1 MKKAALLAAGVM
13 VLALAACGS
22 KSQAPKSSTMKP
34 AAPAMNST
42 TMPTPKAST
51 VMKAP
56 KAMTKM
62 AKTKSTSSGKMS
74 SKSGK
79 MSSKG

>member
-22 KSQAPKSSTMKP
+22 KTQAPKSKTMTMKP
-34 AAPAMNST
+34 AAPAM
-42 TMPTPKAST
+42 TMPAPKAST

-62 AKTKSTSSGKMS
+62 AKKAS
-74 SKSGK
+74 SKS
-79 MSSKG
+79 SSGSMG

>member
-22 KSQAPKSSTMKP
+22 KSQAPKSKTMKP
-34 AAPAMNST
+34 AAPAMM
-42 TMPTPKAST
+42 TMPAPKAST

-56 KAMTKM
+56 KAMTK
-62 AKTKSTSSGKMS
+62 TGS
-74 SKSGK
+74 SKTMSG
-79 MSSKG
+79 SKG

>member
-22 KSQAPKSSTMKP
+22 KTQAPKSKTMKP
-34 AAPAMNST
+34 AAPAMM
-42 TMPTPKAST
+42 MPAPKAST

-62 AKTKSTSSGKMS
+62 AKKAS
-74 SKSGK
+74 SKS
-79 MSSKG
+79 SSGSMG

>member
-22 KSQAPKSSTMKP
+22 KTQAPKSKTMKP
-34 AAPAMNST
+34 AAPAMMKPAAPAM
-42 TMPTPKAST
+42 TMPAPKAST

-62 AKTKSTSSGKMS
+62 AKKAS
-74 SKSGK
+74 SKS
-79 MSSKG
+79 SSGSMG

>member
-22 KSQAPKSSTMKP
+22 KSQAPKSTTMKSTTTS
-34 AAPAMNST
+34 MKSTTT
-42 TMPTPKAST
+42 TMPAPKAST

-62 AKTKSTSSGKMS
+62 AKTAGKTSTG
-74 SKSGK
+74 SKS
-79 MSSKG
+79 